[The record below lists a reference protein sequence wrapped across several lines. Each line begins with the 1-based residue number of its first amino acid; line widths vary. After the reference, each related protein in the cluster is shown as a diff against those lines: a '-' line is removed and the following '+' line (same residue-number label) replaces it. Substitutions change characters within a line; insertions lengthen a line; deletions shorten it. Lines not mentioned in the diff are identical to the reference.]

1 MPDIA
6 MLAAELGEESDELVD
21 LLRALS
27 PGDWKRSTPAPGW
40 DVSAQ
45 IAHLALVE
53 ERALTSIADPEA
65 YSLLRSRDVN
75 EGLLATATESYR
87 QLPPDR
93 LLAVFLEV
101 RARFTDAAKAADPTT
116 RIAWYGPDMSLASTI
131 SARLMET
138 WAHGQDIRDAFGR
151 PPCASARLR
160 HVARLGV
167 AARGFSFAIRK
178 LPAPTEAVAVSLQAP
193 DGETWE
199 YGEAGARHHVSGP
212 ALDFCLVVTQRRHP
226 ADTSLVAT
234 SGPAAEWLSIA
245 QAFAG
250 APGQG
255 RLPRQFSGEGR
266 SEPAEVGE

>member
-6 MLAAELGEESDELVD
+6 MLAAELGEEGDELVG
-21 LLRALS
+21 LLGALS
-27 PGDWKRSTPAPGW
+27 PEDWERGTPAPGW

-65 YSLLRSRDVN
+65 YSLLRSRDVT
-75 EGLLATATESYR
+75 EGLLGTATESYR

-93 LLAVFLEV
+93 LLAVFLDV
-101 RARFTDAAKAADPTT
+101 RARFTDAAKAAEPTT
-116 RIAWYGPDMSLASTI
+116 RIAWYGPDMSLASMIT
-131 SARLMET
+131 ARLMET
-138 WAHGQDIRDAFGR
+138 WAHGQDIRDAFGQ
-151 PPCASARLR
+151 PPCVSARLR
-160 HVARLGV
+160 HIARLGV
-167 AARGFSFAIRK
+167 ATRAFSFSIRK
-178 LPAPTEAVAVSLQAP
+178 LPAPTEPVAVSLEAP
-193 DGETWE
+193 DGKTWE
-199 YGEAGARHHVSGP
+199 YGEERAQHQVSGP

-234 SGPAAEWLSIA
+234 PGPASDWLSIA

-255 RLPRQFSGEGR
+255 RLPGQFIQQGGSR
-266 SEPAEVGE
+266 PAGVSQ